1 MPTPIH
7 QRYQDKQPAKQSM
20 TSILTYSFSLSLF
33 SFSAQVIPADK
44 TPFFLYMLWPPFAFY
59 RLLQY
64 FNLACL
70 SMQCYGIDILSPSGG
85 LNLVTTAMVYLG
97 GSTVVLMIV
106 SVYLSF
112 VLPSEYGVRKNPFF
126 PIIGKNIYNNI
137 WLFVEMVVQYGW
149 KYWQ

>member
-1 MPTPIH
+1 MHIH
-7 QRYQDKQPAKQSM
+7 TLITHSHPLPF
-20 TSILTYSFSLSLF
+20 TLTHTHTHTHS
-33 SFSAQVIPADK
+33 QVVPADR

-70 SMQCYGIDILSPSGG
+70 SMQCYGIDILLPSGG
-85 LNLVTTAMVYLG
+85 LNLVTTAMLYLG
-97 GSTVVLMIV
+97 GSTIVLMFV

-126 PIIGKNIYNNI
+126 PIIGRLSKFGASTCNY
-137 WLFVEMVVQYGW
+137 Y
-149 KYWQ
+149 Y

>member
-1 MPTPIH
+1 MHSYLCPHIYMYNICTDLYKCHMYIPQHTLYRPPPPCIH
-7 QRYQDKQPAKQSM
+7 
-20 TSILTYSFSLSLF
+20 TFSPSTHLS
-33 SFSAQVIPADK
+33 QVLPADR

-59 RLLQY
+59 CLLQY

-85 LNLVTTAMVYLG
+85 LNLVTTAMLYLG
-97 GSTVVLMIV
+97 GSTIALMFV

-126 PIIGKNIYNNI
+126 PIIGQLLKN
-137 WLFVEMVVQYGW
+137 
-149 KYWQ
+149 

>member
-1 MPTPIH
+1 MKYTHMLTLIH
-7 QRYQDKQPAKQSM
+7 M
-20 TSILTYSFSLSLF
+20 TLTHIHVHIHLNTHTHIHPYTLTLTLHSHAFTHTHTHPLT
-33 SFSAQVIPADK
+33 QVLPADR

-85 LNLVTTAMVYLG
+85 LNLVTTAMLYLG
-97 GSTVVLMIV
+97 GSTIVLMFV

-126 PIIGKNIYNNI
+126 PIIG
-137 WLFVEMVVQYGW
+137 
-149 KYWQ
+149 

>member
-1 MPTPIH
+1 M
-7 QRYQDKQPAKQSM
+7 
-20 TSILTYSFSLSLF
+20 
-33 SFSAQVIPADK
+33 QVLPGDK

-70 SMQCYGIDILSPSGG
+70 SMQCYGTDILSPSQG
-85 LNLVTTAMVYLG
+85 LNLVTTAMTYLA
-97 GSTVVLMIV
+97 GSTVALMII

-126 PIIGKNIYNNI
+126 PIIG
-137 WLFVEMVVQYGW
+137 
-149 KYWQ
+149 